1 MMRVEDHSL
10 MDPAIQENPYPYYAA
25 LHAQAPVYRMPDTGA
40 YLVSRYRDVQYVL
53 QHPEIWS
60 NDLLG
65 KAGFSMFQH
74 EEARQVLEAGGW
86 PRDTR
91 LQSDPPAHRVYR
103 ALVAPAFAAGRV
115 RALEAFVREQ
125 ALALAEGLAVSPECE
140 FIASFAAEF
149 PIRVIARLLGLP
161 AADAARIGRWS
172 DAWGEPL
179 GAGISRDREIEVAHL
194 GVELQQYLAA
204 WMQQKLDE
212 PGEDLLSELAAA
224 RFPDGSPLPMAE
236 KMGLAEHLIVG
247 GHETVRSALA
257 SGLRLL
263 VEKPDVEAELRGDPK
278 LLRTFVEEVL
288 RLESPSQGFFRYAL
302 AEARIAGVTV
312 PRGAMVQLRFAAA
325 NRDPEHFPD
334 PARLDLRRS
343 NAGAHMAFSQGEHH
357 CIGAPQARLELV
369 TPFGVLLE
377 RFRRFSLVARQ
388 TPEYLP
394 GLALRS
400 LKALH
405 VRFDLAGPVGGS
417 ARPGV

>member
-1 MMRVEDHSL
+1 MRVEDHSL
-10 MDPAIQENPYPYYAA
+10 MDDAIQQDPYPYYVA

-53 QHPEIWS
+53 QTPEIWS

-74 EEARQVLEAGGW
+74 EEAREVLEAGGW

-91 LQSDPPAHRVYR
+91 LQSDPPRHRDYR
-103 ALVAPAFAAGRV
+103 ALVAPAFRAGRV
-115 RALEAFVREQ
+115 RALGDFVREQ
-125 ALALAEGLAVSPECE
+125 AQALADGLATGTECE
-140 FIASFAAEF
+140 FIAAFAAEF

-161 AADAARIGRWS
+161 AADAAQIRHWS
-172 DAWGEPL
+172 DAWVEPL
-179 GAGISRDREIEVAHL
+179 GAGISREREIEVAHL
-194 GVELQQYLAA
+194 GVELQQYLAS
-204 WMQQKLDE
+204 WMRKKLEE
-212 PGEDLLSELAAA
+212 PGEDLLSELATAC
-224 RFPDGSPLPMAE
+224 FPNGSPLPMAE

-263 VEKPDVEAELRGDPK
+263 IENPWVEAELRDDPK

-302 AEARIAGVTV
+302 SEAPIAGVRV
-312 PRGAMVQLRFAAA
+312 PKGAMVHLRFAAA
-325 NRDPEHFPD
+325 NRDPEQFPE
-334 PARLDLRRS
+334 PACLDLRRV

-357 CIGAPQARLELV
+357 CIGAPLARLEQV
-369 TPFGVLLE
+369 TAFQVLLE
-377 RFRRFSLVARQ
+377 RFRGFSLVPDF

-394 GLALRS
+394 GLALRTLRS
-400 LKALH
+400 LR
-405 VRFDLAGPVGGS
+405 VRFDPVPLVGARSRAGV
-417 ARPGV
+417 